1 MAQLFSIERTG
12 QLSWSDSF
20 PTLLASGTVA
30 NTVGEDFRSTAS
42 LEIFS
47 TAKDLRV
54 IGSVSTE
61 LRFHKLAW
69 SPCAAFPDH
78 SLGLIAG
85 GMADGSICLW
95 DPAKIIENLPD
106 EALISTLSK
115 HTGPVLSLAFNLK
128 DPSTLASGGADGDVY
143 IWDLKSSLKEPNV
156 AVPAPGTKCHSA
168 DVTGLAWNRKV
179 PRILG
184 STSADGKT
192 IVWDTATKHPTV
204 TLQDTTADKKL
215 RNSALA
221 WNPDVATQLAIAS
234 DDDRQTV
241 VQLWDLRNSR
251 SPYRT
256 LRHGAGVLSVSW
268 CPDDSSI
275 LLTAGKD
282 NRVVCWNAQS
292 GEQISELP
300 PFGNWPFDVQ
310 WAPRHP
316 ALVSVSSFDGK
327 VSLFSLHDVAHA
339 ACQPDA
345 TAFPPASPQAVA
357 NPPKWRQRRVGA
369 TFGFAGKLVHFGMVT
384 DPATKTQHSALRI
397 DQVAPESASVDAQRK
412 LLQTVESGDWA
423 AFCAERA
430 EQDASFKE
438 SWNLAKILLQKAP
451 RTELLHFLGYNPEE
465 IRRLHGADPVL
476 PLRPPRPGCGPRHG
490 RPGRCPAATAAPAA
504 AAPAPEAP
512 KPEEPAPLP
521 AEGEKKEEEKP
532 ATPEAPAVE
541 AEKPAAEEAAA
552 PAAPAD
558 EHPEETDR
566 LVTDCLLTGN
576 LRAAVNLCQK
586 AGRMA
591 DALVIAS
598 HAGPLDWKG
607 AVHQYF
613 KSSKAP
619 FNKLLEAILNE
630 DVPRYVAQLDTP
642 ARDWRQA
649 LALLASYVKGDQF
662 AGQCAA
668 LARQLEKE
676 RPEAALVLHLCA
688 GNVQQSLEA
697 WGYCGENKSVTGP
710 PAYLCVCLPTS
721 ARLFFGC
728 SARLFFGCS
737 ARLLFGC
744 SDKSLPCPSL
754 AALSCS
760 VLFCVACA
768 VWRSLRMPLC
778 LSPLARLQDSIE
790 KLSVLLQTAPASQH
804 NISAVVELHKQY
816 AYSLAGQGLLQ
827 EANAYLAKIL
837 PTLSAPH
844 DVPLKELAMRIKETL
859 RPVEVKKALKGL
871 VTPVDKPFLRAITPG
886 LPVAP
891 SRVPGPVGMP
901 QPVSMG
907 VAAPAPAPAP
917 TAASPA
923 STVSAGFLPPMPQPA
938 TVRSGAPPPIPA
950 HPPDLQPLFNGTPRT
965 LTSLPSQAP
974 PRTRL
979 TCVSVMPAYAPA
991 SPLVQARPSI
1001 PDTTVMEVLE
1011 RCPVLPKLR
1020 ADPQRARIVQC
1031 CTHLLR
1037 TVTPPLM
1044 DQNTASRLQDF
1055 AHKLGLL
1062 FSQLDDPT
1070 FDQQIVGALEYLAG
1084 NIERN
1089 EYDQALGLVKQ
1100 IIANPIALKWGLVLR
1115 RLVESASQ
1123 MAHAAH

>member
-476 PLRPPRPGCGPRHG
+476 PPAAAPAPAAVPVTADQAAA
-490 RPGRCPAATAAPAA
+490 PAATAAPAA

-521 AEGEKKEEEKP
+521 LPADDGISFFDTPAPEEHKPVAPEAAAEEKPAAEASPATSEASPAPAATPEAEGEKKEEEKP

-697 WGYCGENKSVTGP
+697 WGYCGENKS
-710 PAYLCVCLPTS
+710 
-721 ARLFFGC
+721 
-728 SARLFFGCS
+728 
-737 ARLLFGC
+737 
-744 SDKSLPCPSL
+744 
-754 AALSCS
+754 
-760 VLFCVACA
+760 
-768 VWRSLRMPLC
+768 
-778 LSPLARLQDSIE
+778 PLARLQDSIE

-859 RPVEVKKALKGL
+859 RPVEVKEALPFTAAPAPTSFGGMPAPQPTSVLPPLPAPLSVTPPPPPMPLMPAAPIAAATTTSVASAPAPTGPAPADRGFVLENPMQKALKGL

-923 STVSAGFLPPMPQPA
+923 STVSAGFLPPMPPA
-938 TVRSGAPPPIPA
+938 RHG
-950 HPPDLQPLFNGTPRT
+950 D
-965 LTSLPSQAP
+965 
-974 PRTRL
+974 
-979 TCVSVMPAYAPA
+979 
-991 SPLVQARPSI
+991 AR
-1001 PDTTVMEVLE
+1001 
-1011 RCPVLPKLR
+1011 LR
-1020 ADPQRARIVQC
+1020 A
-1031 CTHLLR
+1031 
-1037 TVTPPLM
+1037 
-1044 DQNTASRLQDF
+1044 
-1055 AHKLGLL
+1055 GL
-1062 FSQLDDPT
+1062 SAGP
-1070 FDQQIVGALEYLAG
+1070 GA
-1084 NIERN
+1084 
-1089 EYDQALGLVKQ
+1089 ALH
-1100 IIANPIALKWGLVLR
+1100 P
-1115 RLVESASQ
+1115 
-1123 MAHAAH
+1123 